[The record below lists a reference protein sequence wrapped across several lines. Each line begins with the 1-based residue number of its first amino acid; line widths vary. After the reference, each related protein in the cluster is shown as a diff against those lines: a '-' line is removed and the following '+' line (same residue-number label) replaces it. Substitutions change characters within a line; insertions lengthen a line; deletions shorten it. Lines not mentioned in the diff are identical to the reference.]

1 MKVIKKINNN
11 VALAQ
16 DAKGREMIVFG
27 KGIGFPAMPYEL
39 TDLSVVQRTF
49 YDVDEK
55 YFDLLRDVPQ
65 EIFLAADDIAENARE
80 ELNCPLNPNLTYVL
94 ADHLNFAIQRCR
106 EGIALQTPLAYDIR
120 HLYPQEYELAHTAL
134 TELREQL
141 QMDLPESESVSI
153 ALHIITAEAEV
164 GVCTPRCSPPRS
176 SPRSRTWWKKICRSG
191 WIKTVSAI
199 PASPCTC
206 GTWYSA

>member
-1 MKVIKKINNN
+1 M
-11 VALAQ
+11 ALAQ

-106 EGIALQTPLAYDIR
+106 RASLSRHRLPMISGIFTRRNMSWPTR
-120 HLYPQEYELAHTAL
+120 
-134 TELREQL
+134 R
-141 QMDLPESESVSI
+141 
-153 ALHIITAEAEV
+153 
-164 GVCTPRCSPPRS
+164 
-176 SPRSRTWWKKICRSG
+176 
-191 WIKTVSAI
+191 
-199 PASPCTC
+199 
-206 GTWYSA
+206 

>member
-1 MKVIKKINNN
+1 M
-11 VALAQ
+11 ALAQ

-106 EGIALQTPLAYDIR
+106 RASLSGHRLPMISGIFTRRNMSWPTR
-120 HLYPQEYELAHTAL
+120 
-134 TELREQL
+134 R
-141 QMDLPESESVSI
+141 
-153 ALHIITAEAEV
+153 
-164 GVCTPRCSPPRS
+164 
-176 SPRSRTWWKKICRSG
+176 
-191 WIKTVSAI
+191 
-199 PASPCTC
+199 
-206 GTWYSA
+206 